1 MEIAELFNQLESN
14 QPHTVEE
21 IKKTFHENFNATK
34 ESWLV
39 NGLFDYYVSTSSM
52 RSVEILVGVRE
63 PHDKHLFDKIT
74 DTLKGPLK
82 LQALTLLG
90 HIVRRRP
97 TWVYKITQ
105 HQIMKELLKL
115 LKAESDILCLMSAV
129 LVLIVLLPM
138 IPALM
143 GPYLQDVFEV
153 FSRLA
158 SWNTNNP
165 TKLPEE
171 HLLHLQVSLYALFHR
186 LYGMYPCN
194 FISFLRNEYGMREHL
209 GIFSHTIKPML
220 ETVRMHPL
228 LVTASKDAETA
239 TTRWKKME
247 DHDVIVECAKYAI
260 DSMEKSREEG
270 SFQSINTSFRSR
282 GSIEHGVA
290 LDLSYVHHLKSSLP
304 TSAASSFLSSHLPID
319 QDLWSPSIFS
329 GLSTPPVEESA
340 PTSIPQTPNSQNF
353 IVSTSLPHQEGTSP
367 PEAAIEATPET
378 TPVKDIRHLTPR
390 HPPVTSS
397 AVRALTTFSSGKW
410 QGITSGSSTPQSQP
424 SSPMKKELSPFR
436 FPDNTA
442 FEQPRRDSVS
452 SVIAQKLN
460 NVHMDRQVISDTHM
474 ADSRPTLS
482 LRPKTPGQ
490 PTSPLRIIT
499 QNDCSIPNS
508 PVPVDTIIP
517 LPGGVITKPLVEKN
531 GFRLESSE
539 PVPVPAQMH
548 GEGGASQEDQE
559 VLEIVKLGEQLRI
572 DTQPKHVG
580 VSNEVR
586 QCDSVLQE
594 VHPPHVGDYEECEQE
609 TGSPCTSG
617 GLHMPNSRSMLDF
630 ARRVHHRQRFYSQ
643 CLPESGNEGVVGLS
657 TGSSPGQG
665 SNFPLQDKV
674 RRANSCPE
682 MKKGPGLPTAEVNIS
697 RPLDETEEFEESE
710 GPSAHNNQN
719 FRIPNGKTDY
729 ARNCEETC
737 RQLLSASTQTVD
749 WVPLPYEHLF
759 LSVFPPIL
767 QSCDMK
773 SSSAPSPAPMHHQ
786 TDPPLPRLSPY
797 AMVDKYIETVVQGQE
812 VKKPKYAGTETEIK
826 ILKEQLVL
834 LNIQLHFERQR
845 REVHAER
852 NRRLL
857 GKSRSNRAL
866 DEHNLALRDQLSL
879 LQKDIEKLHGE
890 LDKGKKE
897 TKLKEQQMQESITY
911 WQNQCI
917 AEQKELLELKTRFQ
931 LLQQELKTEVTKHS
945 SLLKE
950 MQIAEA
956 KLFDLGTEMKQAIAQ
971 VVVGEQ
977 LKESVEQL
985 QKKLLLMGELQQR
998 YRDRFSQLS
1007 LLKCPDEEVT
1017 VLQDSYIS
1025 EVQSLQEMLEI
1036 RSSSLEAAKT
1046 RIAELETSLCRKDQL
1061 IAEQKR
1067 VLRSLEEEYD
1077 DRLEAVENKYIAQR
1091 ALNKKMEEHMLE
1103 LFHRLD
1109 LAEDS
1114 KRKEQHSPDSSGGCQ
1129 EAIVGSVDSADR
1141 HTGPSSFSPHNS
1153 PLSQS
1158 LSSPGGLS
1166 VSGILGR
1173 DCVEMKNLQVIVDQP
1188 ERTVRIPTNTF
1199 AGGQS
1204 QEQSST
1210 MQSPGTEPPGKGSG
1224 QMGEE
1229 G

>member
-378 TPVKDIRHLTPR
+378 TPVK
-390 HPPVTSS
+390 
-397 AVRALTTFSSGKW
+397 
-410 QGITSGSSTPQSQP
+410 
-424 SSPMKKELSPFR
+424 
-436 FPDNTA
+436 
-442 FEQPRRDSVS
+442 
-452 SVIAQKLN
+452 
-460 NVHMDRQVISDTHM
+460 
-474 ADSRPTLS
+474 
-482 LRPKTPGQ
+482 
-490 PTSPLRIIT
+490 
-499 QNDCSIPNS
+499 
-508 PVPVDTIIP
+508 
-517 LPGGVITKPLVEKN
+517 
-531 GFRLESSE
+531 
-539 PVPVPAQMH
+539 
-548 GEGGASQEDQE
+548 
-559 VLEIVKLGEQLRI
+559 
-572 DTQPKHVG
+572 G

>member
-340 PTSIPQTPNSQNF
+340 PTSIPQTPNSQ
-353 IVSTSLPHQEGTSP
+353 
-367 PEAAIEATPET
+367 
-378 TPVKDIRHLTPR
+378 DIRHLTPR

-460 NVHMDRQVISDTHM
+460 NVHMDRQ
-474 ADSRPTLS
+474 
-482 LRPKTPGQ
+482 
-490 PTSPLRIIT
+490 
-499 QNDCSIPNS
+499 
-508 PVPVDTIIP
+508 
-517 LPGGVITKPLVEKN
+517 
-531 GFRLESSE
+531 
-539 PVPVPAQMH
+539 
-548 GEGGASQEDQE
+548 
-559 VLEIVKLGEQLRI
+559 
-572 DTQPKHVG
+572 G